1 MTRDDFRKALDA
13 ERELR
18 TARPT
23 PLPPWARQAVVYS
36 TTLAFVAAVAGIGAI
51 ALAIAYVAVRFLS
64 FVLF

>member
-23 PLPPWARQAVVYS
+23 PLPPWARQAVIYS
-36 TTLAFVAAVAGIGAI
+36 TTLAFVAAVAGIGAV
-51 ALAIAYVAVRFLS
+51 ALGIAYVAIKLLAFIIL
-64 FVLF
+64 

>member
-1 MTRDDFRKALDA
+1 MTRDDFRKAFDA

-18 TARPT
+18 TARTT